1 MLRNSKRWLFLMATI
16 TVLLFASSFAQGGRP
31 QERPQNPP
39 APEELTQAPPSP
51 ERREQLRR
59 DIENMRIWKMT
70 QFLELST
77 EQSTKVFPIFN
88 DFQKEREKLEEER
101 GEMMRRL
108 GELVESEAE
117 HESEIRRLMSGLVKN
132 REGMVSRKDEF
143 RREAG
148 KVLSLKQQAKLVLF
162 EEHFKREIRGMI
174 EDIKM
179 RRFRQGLHPPAAPPR
194 ERR

>member
-1 MLRNSKRWLFLMATI
+1 MLRNLKRLSFLIAA
-16 TVLLFASSFAQGGRP
+16 VLVCFFVTSFAQEGRLR
-31 QERPQNPP
+31 ERPQNPP

-77 EQSTKVFPIFN
+77 EQSTKFFPIFN
-88 DFQKEREKLEEER
+88 EFQGKREKLEEER

-132 REGMVSRKDEF
+132 RQKMLAVQEEF
-143 RREAG
+143 RRDVG
-148 KVLSLKQQAKLVLF
+148 KVLSLKQEAKLVIF
-162 EEHFKREIRGMI
+162 EERFRREMHRMI
-174 EDIKM
+174 EDVRM
-179 RRFRQGLHPPAAPPR
+179 RQRFGPGPH
-194 ERR
+194 RR

>member
-1 MLRNSKRWLFLMATI
+1 MLVKSKRWSFLIATI
-16 TVLLFASSFAQGGRP
+16 WLCFFVTPFAQEGWL

-39 APEELTQAPPSP
+39 APEEPTQTPPP
-51 ERREQLRR
+51 EKREQLRR
-59 DIENMRIWKMT
+59 NIENMRIWKMM

-77 EQSTKVFPIFN
+77 EQSTKFFPIFN
-88 DFQKEREKLEEER
+88 GFQRKREKLEEER

-132 REGMVSRKDEF
+132 RERMVSRQDEF

-148 KVLSLKQQAKLVLF
+148 KVLSLKQQAKLFIF
-162 EEHFKREIRGMI
+162 EERFRREMHRMI
-174 EDIKM
+174 EDVKM
-179 RRFRQGLHPPAAPPR
+179 RQRFGPGPH
-194 ERR
+194 RR

>member
-1 MLRNSKRWLFLMATI
+1 MLVKSKRWSFLIATI
-16 TVLLFASSFAQGGRP
+16 WLCFFVTSFAQEGWL

-70 QFLELST
+70 QFLGLST
-77 EQSTKVFPIFN
+77 EQSTKFFPIFN
-88 DFQKEREKLEEER
+88 DFQGKREKLEEQR

-132 REGMVSRKDEF
+132 RERMVAVQEEF

-148 KVLSLKQQAKLVLF
+148 KVLSLKQQAKLIIF
-162 EEHFKREIRGMI
+162 EERFQREICRMI
-174 EDIKM
+174 DDIKM
-179 RRFRQGLHPPAAPPR
+179 RQRFGPGPH
-194 ERR
+194 RR

>member
-1 MLRNSKRWLFLMATI
+1 MLRNSKRWLFLIATI

-31 QERPQNPP
+31 QEPTQDLPP
-39 APEELTQAPPSP
+39 PPEVREEL
-51 ERREQLRR
+51 RRN
-59 DIENMRIWKMT
+59 IENMRIWKMT

-77 EQSTKVFPIFN
+77 EQSSKFFPIFN
-88 DFQKEREKLEEER
+88 EFQGKREKLEEER

-132 REGMVSRKDEF
+132 RERMVSRQDEF
-143 RREAG
+143 WREAE

-162 EEHFKREIRGMI
+162 EKHFKREIRGMI

-179 RRFRQGLHPPAAPPR
+179 RRFRQGLYPPAAPPR

>member
-1 MLRNSKRWLFLMATI
+1 MLKNFRRWLFLTATI
-16 TVLLFASSFAQGGRP
+16 CVSFLVVSSAQEGGPPEPP
-31 QERPQNPP
+31 QEPP
-39 APEELTQAPPSP
+39 PPEK
-51 ERREQLRR
+51 REQLRR

-77 EQSTKVFPIFN
+77 EQSTKFFPIFN
-88 DFQKEREKLEEER
+88 DFQSKREKFEEEQ

-108 GELVESEAE
+108 GELVESEEE
-117 HESEIRRLMSGLVKN
+117 HESEIKRLMSGLVKN
-132 REGMVSRKDEF
+132 RERMVSRQDEF

-148 KVLSLKQQAKLVLF
+148 KVLSLKQQAKLIIF
-162 EEHFKREIRGMI
+162 EERFRREMHRMI

-179 RRFRQGLHPPAAPPR
+179 RRFRQGPHPPAAPPR

>member
-1 MLRNSKRWLFLMATI
+1 MLRNLKRLSFLVAA
-16 TVLLFASSFAQGGRP
+16 VLVCFFVTSFAQEGRLR
-31 QERPQNPP
+31 ERPQNPP

-77 EQSTKVFPIFN
+77 EQSTKFFPIFN

-179 RRFRQGLHPPAAPPR
+179 RRFRQGPHPPAAPPR